1 MPISNLKTKP
11 TVGSKPNIYQ
21 DRLGTK
27 MGESDTERRALKD
40 YVLSAPVA
48 LSSFDMIADGG
59 AENYLLF

>member
-1 MPISNLKTKP
+1 
-11 TVGSKPNIYQ
+11 
-21 DRLGTK
+21 